1 MANDFYNT
9 SGTPAQG
16 SAGSSATMRAEFTAI
31 ALAFDKFPALAA
43 SAGRLLAV
51 NAGGT
56 AIVSTNALAI
66 SGSDVTA
73 GANFTVTGSLA
84 VNGNTALG
92 NAAGDTLTVAPSAVT
107 WSNNPTHSG
116 SHTFIAITVGALQ
129 TTGNTALGND
139 SADTL
144 TVAGSAVTW
153 SNNPTHS
160 GNHVFSGNV
169 TVTGNLA
176 VNGNTTIG
184 NASGDTLTIA
194 PNTVNWTAATTTH
207 ANSHTFSGNISAPRL
222 LLAAG
227 SAANPGLWFGD
238 VGTGIYSSATDTI
251 AFTAAGSGP
260 TWLINSGGQLT
271 NSAAAPTFGTT
282 GKLHIA
288 GTTSTFASSLVIS
301 RTSAD
306 SAGAVLRFGKSRS
319 ASIGG
324 YAAVQSSDDLGA
336 VNWYGANGTDGD
348 GLAARI
354 RVTATETHTP
364 TARGG
369 QIEFATTATGST
381 TFNTRMVIEDSAVT
395 VATDL
400 RTNGSGALKIGS
412 LISRF
417 ESSEQSVPSVTG
429 TTNFAHGGT
438 RAPDL
443 FTLVLRCKTAELG
456 YAVGDEVILNAA
468 DVSDNTRQSTLRANA
483 TNVIWSYITSGSGTP
498 AIRAAGGTGAITAV
512 TAGSWRLV
520 VKAHWL

>member
-73 GANFTVTGSLA
+73 GANFTVTGNLA

-184 NASGDTLTIA
+184 NASGDTLTVH
-194 PNTVNWTAATTTH
+194 PNAVTWQNNPTHSGNHIFSGNLTVSGAAAFNGGVTLGDAAGDALTINSSAVTWAGSPTH
-207 ANSHTFSGNISAPRL
+207 SNDHTFSGNLAIGGIGVVGGAL
-222 LLAAG
+222 LDTNAAWTVRG
-227 SAANPGLWFGD
+227 NATPNAADVTGGRGTLYLSGWGGATPGNG
-238 VGTGIYSSATDTI
+238 VIGTAI
-251 AFTAAGSGP
+251 AFTG
-260 TWLINSGGQLT
+260 
-271 NSAAAPTFGTT
+271 
-282 GKLHIA
+282 
-288 GTTSTFASSLVIS
+288 V
-301 RTSAD
+301 
-306 SAGAVLRFGKSRS
+306 
-319 ASIGG
+319 
-324 YAAVQSSDDLGA
+324 
-336 VNWYGANGTDGD
+336 
-348 GLAARI
+348 
-354 RVTATETHTP
+354 
-364 TARGG
+364 
-369 QIEFATTATGST
+369 ATTRRKAMIAAYQDGGTQGVTGLS
-381 TFNTRMVIEDSAVT
+381 FWI
-395 VATDL
+395 
-400 RTNGSGALKIGS
+400 NGSGSITNEALSEAMRITSAGDVDMRLGSGSLKIAG

-417 ESSEQSVPSVTG
+417 ESAEQAVPSA
-429 TTNFAHGGT
+429 TNVMTVAHGGS
-438 RAPDL
+438 RIPDL
-443 FTLVLRCKTAELG
+443 FQVFLRCKTAELG
-456 YAVGDEVILNAA
+456 YSVGDEVLIKDDQGDTSRAHQL
-468 DVSDNTRQSTLRANA
+468 QANA
-483 TNVIWSYITSGSGTP
+483 TNVVWRYLPGSSVAPSLRNGSNVATVITP
-498 AIRAAGGTGAITAV
+498 
-512 TAGSWRLV
+512 GSWRAV
-520 VKAHWL
+520 FKAHWL